1 MTSNIDSSIE
11 LAREKFRLVGCEDSD
26 AEKINRESITFWQ
39 DVWRRFKS
47 NKVALGAALLLLIIT
62 LLCIFGPYISG
73 YEYEVIDKNNRNL
86 SASSTYWFGTDD
98 MGRDLFSRVCIGGRV
113 SIIIG
118 IVCTFIMITIGIL
131 VGGIAGYFGG
141 LVDDILMR
149 IVEIIGSIPR
159 LIIIILIQILL
170 GRGIFQLVFA
180 LTIVS
185 WTATARLVRGQILQL
200 KEMEFILAEHSLGA
214 SPTRIIFK
222 HLIPNVLGVIIVR
235 MTFAVPEFIFEEAFL
250 SFVGLGIQPPNTSW
264 GALAAT
270 AQGNLMFY
278 PYQLFFPC
286 LFISLTMLSFN
297 LMGDGLND
305 ALDPKLRQ

>member
-1 MTSNIDSSIE
+1 MTSNIDSSME
-11 LAREKFRLVGCEDSD
+11 LAQEKFRIVGCEDSD
-26 AEKINRESITFWQ
+26 AEKINRQSITFWQ

-47 NKVALGAALLLLIIT
+47 NKVALGAALLLLIIA
-62 LLCIFGPYISG
+62 LLCVFGPYISG
-73 YEYEVIDKNNRNL
+73 FEYEVIDKDSRNI
-86 SASSTYWFGTDD
+86 APNSTYWFGTDD
-98 MGRDLFSRVCIGGRV
+98 MGRDLFSRVCIGGRI
-113 SIIIG
+113 SIVIG
-118 IVCTFIMITIGIL
+118 VVCTFIMITIGIL
-131 VGGIAGYFGG
+131 VGGLAGYFGG
-141 LVDDILMR
+141 VVDDVLMR

-214 SPTRIIFK
+214 SPSRIIFK

-250 SFVGLGIQPPNTSW
+250 SFVGLGIQPPDTSW